1 MFEQIN
7 ERSHLLK
14 EALTGLQH
22 RQRVTANNLANADT
36 PNYRAQA
43 VDFESELQA
52 TRQRLQTSGSSTAFD
67 TQNLYTHPHHLPV
80 QAGHDVNIY
89 QVPGVMRNDGN
100 GVDVD
105 TEMATLA
112 QAQISY
118 NAVSQ
123 TLTHR
128 YAQLKYV
135 IAEGGR

>member
-1 MFEQIN
+1 MFEQIS
-7 ERSHLLK
+7 ERSQILGQ
-14 EALTGLQH
+14 ALNGLQH
-22 RQRVTANNLANADT
+22 RQRITANNLANADT
-36 PNYRAQA
+36 PHYRAQA

-52 TRQRLQTSGSSTAFD
+52 TRQRSLPRSHRAAFD
-67 TQNLYTHPHHLPV
+67 TEKLYTHADHMPL
-80 QAGHDVNIY
+80 QAEHEMNIY

-100 GVDVD
+100 GVDLD

>member
-1 MFEQIN
+1 MFEQIS
-7 ERSHLLK
+7 ERSHLFK
-14 EALTGLQH
+14 EALGGLQH
-22 RQRVTANNLANADT
+22 RQRVTANNIANADT

-52 TRQRLQTSGSSTAFD
+52 TRQRLLPQTSQAAFN
-67 TQNLYTHPHHLPV
+67 TKQLQTHPHHLPV
-80 QAGHDVNIY
+80 QAEHDITLY

-100 GVDVD
+100 GVDID